1 MHYETIRFDEG
12 YYCIRSLAGKEDQ
25 LKAAR
30 LRHEVFCQN
39 LKWVPPCADGLE
51 TDEHDP
57 FSMAIGV
64 FSEREELLGVFR
76 FLPPSR
82 MFMLEREFLPLL
94 SPGYRVRKERDTAE
108 VTRFTVAPNL
118 RQHGISPGH
127 ISRLM
132 YKGMYQWSQEND
144 IRYIYVAVEK
154 RFWRAL
160 VIAGYPYELIGPVTA
175 LPPAGAESVAAILD
189 WENFRSESRR
199 KRATF
204 LDWIEDRQLAS
215 VPMHGQWLG
224 RASNFAAL
232 PEYSAHG
239 ISPSAQ

>member
-1 MHYETIRFDEG
+1 MHYATIRFYEG
-12 YYCIRSLAGKEDQ
+12 PYCIRSLAGKEDQ

-39 LKWVPPCADGLE
+39 LRWVPPCPDGLE

-57 FSMAIGV
+57 FSMSMGV
-64 FSEREELLGVFR
+64 FSATEELLGVFR

-82 MFMLEREFLPLL
+82 RFMLEYEFAPLL
-94 SPGYRVRKERDTAE
+94 APGYRVRKEWDTAE
-108 VTRFTVAPNL
+108 VTRFTVAPKL
-118 RQHGISPGH
+118 WQHGISPGH

-132 YKGMYQWSQEND
+132 YKGMYQWSLENGV
-144 IRYIYVAVEK
+144 RYIYVAVER

-160 VIAGYPYELIGPVTA
+160 VIAGYPYETIGPVTA

-199 KRATF
+199 KRSTF
-204 LDWIEDRQLAS
+204 LDWIEARQPAF
-215 VPMHGQWLG
+215 VPMPGQWPG
-224 RASNFAAL
+224 RASSFEASA
-232 PEYSAHG
+232 EYSVHG
-239 ISPSAQ
+239 ISPSAH

>member
-12 YYCIRSLAGKEDQ
+12 PYCIRSLAGKEDR
-25 LKAAR
+25 LKAGR

-39 LKWVPPCADGLE
+39 LKWVPPSADGLE
-51 TDEHDP
+51 TDKHDP

-64 FSEREELLGVFR
+64 FSAGEELLGVFR

-82 MFMLEREFLPLL
+82 PFMLEHEFFPLL
-94 SPGYRVRKERDTAE
+94 ASGYQVRKEWDTAE

-118 RQHGISPGH
+118 RQHGISPAH
-127 ISRLM
+127 ISKLM
-132 YKGMYQWSQEND
+132 HKGMYQWSQEND
-144 IRYIYVAVEK
+144 VRYIYVAVER

-160 VIAGYPYELIGPVTA
+160 VIAGFPFEPIGPVTA

-189 WENFRSESRR
+189 WENFRSENRR

-204 LDWIEDRQLAS
+204 LDWLEARQPAS

-224 RASNFAAL
+224 RASSFASL

-239 ISPSAQ
+239 TSLSAR